1 MKTLKSVAETFKNGW
16 YYNSVFM
23 DHRHLWDELDDVRE
37 IIAELKKMFPNK
49 RFSVRRRGRGI
60 RKVHE
65 SYPREYQ
72 SYLPLDKANYVAVY
86 IEMFK
91 IS

>member
-37 IIAELKKMFPNK
+37 IIAELKKMFPNG

-65 SYPREYQ
+65 RYPREYQ